1 MMQCE
6 ASTGRTPDTL
16 FSTRAVHELIT
27 AAVVDVHVVVVVVV
41 VVVVAV
47 DDDDGGGGSGG
58 GGGVGGGGGGG
69 GGGLS
74 QDVEVVVLVLM
85 LMLMLMLVLVLVLV
99 LMLVVLVLMLLVLV
113 MLSGREA
120 AVVVPDHV
128 LHVGDVGDGHA
139 QSLHLGQP
147 LVAGLARHVLA
158 QAQEGGV
165 DGLHAPP
172 LPGVP
177 FGHQVHG
184 LQRVRHVLVHGFLAV
199 RTRCLSTDDD
209 AAPSSS
215 SASSSSSS
223 DTAGALP
230 RGFPG

>member
-69 GGGLS
+69 CGGLS
-74 QDVEVVVLVLM
+74 QDAEVVVLMLM

-99 LMLVVLVLMLLVLV
+99 LVLLVLV
-113 MLSGREA
+113 LVLVVLSGREA

-199 RTRCLSTDDD
+199 STRCLSTDDD
-209 AAPSSS
+209 AASSS
-215 SASSSSSS
+215 SSSSSS

-230 RGFPG
+230 RGLPG